1 MKKIF
6 ILTGEPSG
14 DKLASTVISKLSIQ
28 VPNIEY
34 LSVGGTHIKNLGI
47 QSIFDLK
54 EITYLG
60 FTSVLFNIF
69 KIRNKINKTVD
80 EIIKFDPDILF
91 SVDSPDFTLR
101 VAERV
106 KKINK
111 SIKTVHYVAP
121 QVWVWRK
128 NRVKKIKKFI
138 DHILLLFN
146 FEKKYFDDENIKN
159 TFVGHPLIEKEEKA
173 KTVLNDLIKK
183 DKKIISIFPGSRKSE
198 TSVLLPILLNFVK
211 LMNKK
216 NFSYSYVF
224 HATHE
229 NKEFIV
235 NHVKQTDLNNI
246 DVISDDNIKSQ
257 ILSNSIFAVSKS
269 GTVSLQISS
278 SNVPSIIIYKLS
290 FINFMIFKLLVN
302 VKFANIINI
311 INDKE
316 VIPELLQKECNAEEI
331 CRSVIYFLKNPKLIK
346 KHETNFKG
354 VGQPIRV
361 ALTGSKFGPGLY
373 DIIISLGKEEVEKR
387 LSNKIIT

>member
-1 MKKIF
+1 MKKVF

-14 DKLASTVISKLSIQ
+14 DKLASTVISKLRIQ
-28 VPNIEY
+28 DPNIEY
-34 LSVGGTHIKNLGI
+34 LSVGGTHIKKLGI

-69 KIRNKINKTVD
+69 KIRNKINKTVE
-80 EIIKFDPDILF
+80 EIIKFNPDILF

-106 KKINK
+106 KQINTN
-111 SIKTVHYVAP
+111 IKTIHYVAP

-138 DHILLLFN
+138 DHMLLLFN

-216 NFSYSYVF
+216 DFSYLYVF
-224 HATHE
+224 HATDE

-235 NHVKQTDLNNI
+235 NHIKQTDLNNI

-316 VIPELLQKECNAEEI
+316 VIPELLQKECNAKEI
-331 CRSVIYFLKNPKLIK
+331 YKTVTYLLKNPKLIK
-346 KHETNFKG
+346 KQLDDCGRTLEGIK
-354 VGQPIRV
+354 
-361 ALTGSKFGPGLY
+361 SKTSSSNEAAS
-373 DIIISLGKEEVEKR
+373 I
-387 LSNKIIT
+387 LSNYLIT